1 LTAILLILAS
11 GSENIFKN
19 EQMRLRGAFA
29 KQILLLK
36 DLLQLI
42 YQTEYFHACSLYCN
56 DHMFE
61 SNLKAVTI
69 F

>member
-1 LTAILLILAS
+1 
-11 GSENIFKN
+11 
-19 EQMRLRGAFA
+19 MRLRGAFA

-36 DLLQLI
+36 DLLQFI
-42 YQTEYFHACSLYCN
+42 DRTEYFHVGSLYCS